1 MIGQL
6 ALRLMRTMASSV
18 PSERAFSIQ
27 NLIHDKLRSRL
38 TAEKVDMLQFIYINE
53 RVMKNKRKRHVK
65 REDLVA
71 LEDIVVASLDYETIE
86 RIVEGREN

>member
-1 MIGQL
+1 
-6 ALRLMRTMASSV
+6 
-18 PSERAFSIQ
+18 
-27 NLIHDKLRSRL
+27 
-38 TAEKVDMLQFIYINE
+38 MLQFIYINE